1 MAEPYITDEQDYEA
15 MQSLEMGLEL
25 SESEYS
31 EDEDEDFIPVVELD
45 SSPSFLLNSDQATTA
60 ADAAA
65 AENLNFHEEEV
76 EVEEERNKRRRVE
89 KIGSGGDIYCR
100 IEGDDA
106 GGESSQSSQRNRNE
120 FDGLFCPICLEAWT
134 NEGNHHICCLPC
146 GHVFGLS
153 CIEKWLR
160 QRGRLAKC
168 PQCNRKG
175 TLKDV
180 RKLFVPRIAV
190 VDEESQKRIR
200 FLEEKCASLGKKVWF
215 LLGCGFVQE
224 RIRMKRREAA
234 LQLEVQKCKERTIY
248 LEHLLGDLQSRPS
261 GLATADR
268 GSQGQH
274 EFGNSIY
281 TDFYGQGS
289 SSCFKLQRGEANC
302 RLKFPSW
309 GELQVDGARLFDV
322 DASGKILLL
331 ARRVPMMGGSHMS
344 LIPPHES
351 EDIFLSPGTKIIK
364 DLHISP
370 TNGRL
375 ALFAS
380 LGKKLSVLSMESNNV
395 ILSYDLPLI
404 MSSSKPNLDFMPIQ
418 HGLSYPFPTSVA
430 VVLVDLPL
438 ILEFAVICH
447 FRDDLKLT
455 SKLVGGSLTAA
466 AWSCSWDLNCSHYVY
481 AGLQNGSL
489 LVFDMR
495 MTGSPVESRLG
506 HTNNPIHTVQSLQH
520 ISTLPSG
527 VKTVVSAS
535 SIGMCQWNFG
545 GEEERPF
552 LIPETT
558 NQGVCISLAY
568 CASSDDIVVSYR
580 PRVEMSNEVVSQ
592 PLLTP
597 SPATGQGVLGSHLH
611 LKRVGSNY
619 ERLGVACSTVSD
631 IRLPKSSIIYRQ
643 NQKPLFA
650 TGDEV
655 SCGLILRELPSFTVT
670 QRLRSHQ
677 HFIHDVKYT
686 STHSQGLLGC
696 LSEDTVQLFSTK
708 LS

>member
-1 MAEPYITDEQDYEA
+1 MEKDVTGPTGALMAEPYITDEQEHEA
-15 MQSLEMGLEL
+15 MQSLEIGLEL

-45 SSPSFLLNSDQATTA
+45 SSP
-60 ADAAA
+60 
-65 AENLNFHEEEV
+65 
-76 EVEEERNKRRRVE
+76 R
-89 KIGSGGDIYCR
+89 SGGDIF
-100 IEGDDA
+100 EGDDA

-134 NEGNHHICCLPC
+134 SEGNHHIWCLYICLPC

-175 TLKDV
+175 TLKDI

-200 FLEEKCASLGKKVWF
+200 FLEEKCASLGKKDVDLCKKESEW
-215 LLGCGFVQE
+215 
-224 RIRMKRREAA
+224 KRRETA

-248 LEHLLGDLQSRPS
+248 LEHLLGDLQSR
-261 GLATADR
+261 LATAGR

-274 EFGNSIY
+274 EFGNSINS
-281 TDFYGQGS
+281 DFYWQGS
-289 SSCFKLQRGEANC
+289 SSCFKLQR
-302 RLKFPSW
+302 
-309 GELQVDGARLFDV
+309 ELQVDGARLFDV
-322 DASGKILLL
+322 DTSGKILLL
-331 ARRVPMMGGSHMS
+331 ARRVLMMGGSHVLTKMS

-351 EDIFLSPGTKIIK
+351 EDIFLSPSTKIIK

-370 TNGRL
+370 TNGKL

-395 ILSYDLPLI
+395 ILSYDLP
-404 MSSSKPNLDFMPIQ
+404 
-418 HGLSYPFPTSVA
+418 
-430 VVLVDLPL
+430 
-438 ILEFAVICH
+438 
-447 FRDDLKLT
+447 
-455 SKLVGGSLTAA
+455 AA

-495 MTGSPVESRLG
+495 MTGNPVESRLG

-545 GEEERPF
+545 GEEERWGAISFYVWPL

-580 PRVEMSNEVVSQ
+580 PRVEMSNEAVSQ

-619 ERLGVACSTVSD
+619 EKLGVACSTVSD
-631 IRLPKSSIIYRQ
+631 IRLPKSSIIDRQ

-655 SCGLILRELPSFTVT
+655 SCGLILRELPSFSVT
-670 QRLRSHQ
+670 QRLNSHQ
-677 HFIHDVKYT
+677 HFIYDVKYT

-696 LSEDTVQLFSTK
+696 LSQDTVQLFSTK

>member
-15 MQSLEMGLEL
+15 MHLLEIGLEL

-31 EDEDEDFIPVVELD
+31 EEDEDFIPVVELD
-45 SSPSFLLNSDQATTA
+45 SSPRFLLNSDQATTTTA
-60 ADAAA
+60 AAA
-65 AENLNFHEEEV
+65 AENLNFQEEEV
-76 EVEEERNKRRRVE
+76 DVEEERNKRRRVE
-89 KIGSGGDIYCR
+89 KLGSGGDICYR
-100 IEGDDA
+100 NGGDDA
-106 GGESSQSSQRNRNE
+106 GGESSQNSQWNRSE
-120 FDGLFCPICLEAWT
+120 FDGLFCPICMEAWT
-134 NEGNHHICCLPC
+134 NEGDHHICCLPC
-146 GHVFGLS
+146 GHLFGLS

-200 FLEEKCASLGKKVWF
+200 FLEEKCASLVKKDVDLCKKESEW
-215 LLGCGFVQE
+215 
-224 RIRMKRREAA
+224 KRREAA

-261 GLATADR
+261 GVATAYR
-268 GSQGQH
+268 GSQGH

-281 TDFYGQGS
+281 SDFNRKGS
-289 SSCFKLQRGEANC
+289 SSCFMLQR
-302 RLKFPSW
+302 
-309 GELQVDGARLFDV
+309 ELRVDGARLFDV

-331 ARRVPMMGGSHMS
+331 VRRVPMMGGSHVLTKMS

-351 EDIFLSPGTKIIK
+351 EDIFLPPGTKIIK

-370 TNGRL
+370 TNGSL

-395 ILSYDLPLI
+395 ILSYDLP
-404 MSSSKPNLDFMPIQ
+404 
-418 HGLSYPFPTSVA
+418 
-430 VVLVDLPL
+430 
-438 ILEFAVICH
+438 
-447 FRDDLKLT
+447 
-455 SKLVGGSLTAA
+455 AA

-495 MTGSPVESRLG
+495 ITGSPVESRLG
-506 HTNNPIHTVQSLQH
+506 HTTDPIHTVQSLQH

-535 SIGMCQWNFG
+535 SVGMCQWNFG

-558 NQGVCISLAY
+558 NQGVCVSLAS

-580 PRVEMSNEVVSQ
+580 PRVEMSNEFVSQ
-592 PLLTP
+592 TLFKP

-619 ERLGVACSTVSD
+619 EKLGIACSTVSG
-631 IRLPKSSIIYRQ
+631 IRLPKSSIIDRQ

-655 SCGLILRELPSFTVT
+655 SCGLILQELPSFTAT
-670 QRLRSHQ
+670 QRLKSHQ
-677 HFIHDVKYT
+677 HFIYDVKYT

>member
-15 MQSLEMGLEL
+15 MQLLEIGLEL

-31 EDEDEDFIPVVELD
+31 EEDEDFIPVVELD
-45 SSPSFLLNSDQATTA
+45 SSPRFLLNSDQATTTTA
-60 ADAAA
+60 AAA
-65 AENLNFHEEEV
+65 AENLNFQEEEV
-76 EVEEERNKRRRVE
+76 DVEEERNKRRRVE
-89 KIGSGGDIYCR
+89 KLGSGGDIYCR
-100 IEGDDA
+100 NGGDDA
-106 GGESSQSSQRNRNE
+106 GGESSQNSQWNRSE
-120 FDGLFCPICLEAWT
+120 FDELFCPICMEAWT
-134 NEGNHHICCLPC
+134 NEGDHHICCLPC
-146 GHVFGLS
+146 GHLFGLS

-200 FLEEKCASLGKKVWF
+200 FLEEKCASLVKKDVDLCKKESEW
-215 LLGCGFVQE
+215 
-224 RIRMKRREAA
+224 KRREAA

-261 GLATADR
+261 GLATAYR
-268 GSQGQH
+268 GSQGH

-281 TDFYGQGS
+281 SDFYRQGS
-289 SSCFKLQRGEANC
+289 SSCFMLQR
-302 RLKFPSW
+302 
-309 GELQVDGARLFDV
+309 ELRVDGARLFDV

-331 ARRVPMMGGSHMS
+331 VRRVPMMGGSHVLTKMS

-351 EDIFLSPGTKIIK
+351 EDIFLPPGTKIIK

-370 TNGRL
+370 TNGSL

-395 ILSYDLPLI
+395 ILSYDLP
-404 MSSSKPNLDFMPIQ
+404 
-418 HGLSYPFPTSVA
+418 
-430 VVLVDLPL
+430 
-438 ILEFAVICH
+438 
-447 FRDDLKLT
+447 
-455 SKLVGGSLTAA
+455 AA

-495 MTGSPVESRLG
+495 ITGSPVESRLG
-506 HTNNPIHTVQSLQH
+506 HTTDPIHTVQSLQH

-535 SIGMCQWNFG
+535 SVGMCQWNFG

-558 NQGVCISLAY
+558 NQGVCVSLAY

-592 PLLTP
+592 TLFKP

-619 ERLGVACSTVSD
+619 EKLGIACSTVSG
-631 IRLPKSSIIYRQ
+631 IRLPKSSIIDRQ

-655 SCGLILRELPSFTVT
+655 SCGLILQELPSFTAT
-670 QRLRSHQ
+670 QRLKSHQ
-677 HFIHDVKYT
+677 HFIYDVKYT
-686 STHSQGLLGC
+686 SAHSQGLLGC

>member
-1 MAEPYITDEQDYEA
+1 MAEPYITDEQDYDA
-15 MQSLEMGLEL
+15 MQLLEIGLEL

-31 EDEDEDFIPVVELD
+31 EEDEDFIPVVELD
-45 SSPSFLLNSDQATTA
+45 SSPRFLLNSDQATTTTV
-60 ADAAA
+60 AAA
-65 AENLNFHEEEV
+65 AENINFQEEEV
-76 EVEEERNKRRRVE
+76 DVEEERNKRRRVE
-89 KIGSGGDIYCR
+89 KLGSGGDICCR
-100 IEGDDA
+100 NGGDDA
-106 GGESSQSSQRNRNE
+106 GGESSQNSQWNRSE
-120 FDGLFCPICLEAWT
+120 FDGLFCPICMEAWT
-134 NEGNHHICCLPC
+134 NEGDHHICCLPC
-146 GHVFGLS
+146 GHLFGLS

-175 TLKDV
+175 TLRDI

-200 FLEEKCASLGKKVWF
+200 FLEEKCASLVTKDVDLCKKESEW
-215 LLGCGFVQE
+215 
-224 RIRMKRREAA
+224 KRREAA

-261 GLATADR
+261 GLATAYR
-268 GSQGQH
+268 GSQGH
-274 EFGNSIY
+274 EFRNSIY
-281 TDFYGQGS
+281 SDFYRQGS
-289 SSCFKLQRGEANC
+289 SSCFMLQR
-302 RLKFPSW
+302 
-309 GELQVDGARLFDV
+309 ELRVDGARLFDV

-331 ARRVPMMGGSHMS
+331 VRRVPMMGGSHVLTKMS

-351 EDIFLSPGTKIIK
+351 EDIFLPPGTKIIK

-370 TNGRL
+370 TNGSL

-395 ILSYDLPLI
+395 ILSYDLP
-404 MSSSKPNLDFMPIQ
+404 
-418 HGLSYPFPTSVA
+418 
-430 VVLVDLPL
+430 
-438 ILEFAVICH
+438 
-447 FRDDLKLT
+447 
-455 SKLVGGSLTAA
+455 AA

-495 MTGSPVESRLG
+495 ITGSPVESRLG
-506 HTNNPIHTVQSLQH
+506 HTTDPIHTVQSLQH

-535 SIGMCQWNFG
+535 SVGMCQWNFG
-545 GEEERPF
+545 CEEERPF

-558 NQGVCISLAY
+558 NQGVCVSLAY

-592 PLLTP
+592 TLFMP

-619 ERLGVACSTVSD
+619 EKLGIACSTVSG
-631 IRLPKSSIIYRQ
+631 IRLPKSSIIDRQ

-655 SCGLILRELPSFTVT
+655 SCGLILQELPSFTAT
-670 QRLRSHQ
+670 QRLKPHQ
-677 HFIHDVKYT
+677 HFIYDVKYT

>member
-15 MQSLEMGLEL
+15 MHLLEIGLEL

-31 EDEDEDFIPVVELD
+31 EEDEDFIPVVELD
-45 SSPSFLLNSDQATTA
+45 SSPRFLLNSDQATTTTA
-60 ADAAA
+60 AAA
-65 AENLNFHEEEV
+65 AENLNFQEEEV
-76 EVEEERNKRRRVE
+76 DVEEERNKRRRVE
-89 KIGSGGDIYCR
+89 KLGSGGDICYR
-100 IEGDDA
+100 NGGDDA
-106 GGESSQSSQRNRNE
+106 GGESSQNSQWNRSE
-120 FDGLFCPICLEAWT
+120 FDGLFCPICMEAWT
-134 NEGNHHICCLPC
+134 NEGDHHICCLPC
-146 GHVFGLS
+146 GHLFGLS

-200 FLEEKCASLGKKVWF
+200 FLEEKCASLVKKDVDLCKKESEW
-215 LLGCGFVQE
+215 
-224 RIRMKRREAA
+224 KRREAA

-261 GLATADR
+261 GVATAYR
-268 GSQGQH
+268 GSQGH

-281 TDFYGQGS
+281 SDFNRKGS
-289 SSCFKLQRGEANC
+289 SSCFMLQR
-302 RLKFPSW
+302 
-309 GELQVDGARLFDV
+309 ELRVDGARLFDV

-331 ARRVPMMGGSHMS
+331 VRRVPMMGGSHVLTKMS

-351 EDIFLSPGTKIIK
+351 EDIFLPPGTKIIK

-370 TNGRL
+370 TNGSL

-395 ILSYDLPLI
+395 ILSYDLP
-404 MSSSKPNLDFMPIQ
+404 
-418 HGLSYPFPTSVA
+418 
-430 VVLVDLPL
+430 
-438 ILEFAVICH
+438 
-447 FRDDLKLT
+447 
-455 SKLVGGSLTAA
+455 AA

-495 MTGSPVESRLG
+495 ITGSPVESRLG
-506 HTNNPIHTVQSLQH
+506 HTTDPIHTVQSLQH

-535 SIGMCQWNFG
+535 SVGMCQWNFG
-545 GEEERPF
+545 GEEER
-552 LIPETT
+552 
-558 NQGVCISLAY
+558 
-568 CASSDDIVVSYR
+568 
-580 PRVEMSNEVVSQ
+580 VEMSNEFVSQ
-592 PLLTP
+592 TLFKP

-619 ERLGVACSTVSD
+619 EKLGIACSTVSG
-631 IRLPKSSIIYRQ
+631 IRLPKSSIIDRQ

-655 SCGLILRELPSFTVT
+655 SCGLILQELPSFTAT
-670 QRLRSHQ
+670 QRLKSHQ
-677 HFIHDVKYT
+677 HFIYDVKYT

>member
-15 MQSLEMGLEL
+15 MQLLEIGLEL

-31 EDEDEDFIPVVELD
+31 EEDEDFIPVVELD
-45 SSPSFLLNSDQATTA
+45 SSPRFLLNSDQAATTTTA
-60 ADAAA
+60 AAA
-65 AENLNFHEEEV
+65 AETINFQEEEV
-76 EVEEERNKRRRVE
+76 DVEEERNKRRRVE
-89 KIGSGGDIYCR
+89 KLGSGGDICCR
-100 IEGDDA
+100 NGGDDA
-106 GGESSQSSQRNRNE
+106 GGESSQNSQWNRSE
-120 FDGLFCPICLEAWT
+120 FDGLFCPICMEAWT
-134 NEGNHHICCLPC
+134 NEGDHHICCLPC
-146 GHVFGLS
+146 GHLFGLS

-175 TLKDV
+175 TLRDI

-200 FLEEKCASLGKKVWF
+200 FLEEKCASLVTKDVDLCKKESEW
-215 LLGCGFVQE
+215 
-224 RIRMKRREAA
+224 KRREAA

-261 GLATADR
+261 GLATAYR
-268 GSQGQH
+268 GSQGH

-281 TDFYGQGS
+281 SDFYRQGS
-289 SSCFKLQRGEANC
+289 SSCFMLQVQQYLLSPALWFSLLWPITR
-302 RLKFPSW
+302 
-309 GELQVDGARLFDV
+309 ELRVDGARLFDV

-331 ARRVPMMGGSHMS
+331 VRRVPMMGGSHV
-344 LIPPHES
+344 L
-351 EDIFLSPGTKIIK
+351 TK
-364 DLHISP
+364 
-370 TNGRL
+370 
-375 ALFAS
+375 
-380 LGKKLSVLSMESNNV
+380 
-395 ILSYDLPLI
+395 
-404 MSSSKPNLDFMPIQ
+404 
-418 HGLSYPFPTSVA
+418 
-430 VVLVDLPL
+430 
-438 ILEFAVICH
+438 
-447 FRDDLKLT
+447 
-455 SKLVGGSLTAA
+455 AA

-495 MTGSPVESRLG
+495 ITGSPVESRLG
-506 HTNNPIHTVQSLQH
+506 HTTNPIHTVQSLQH

-535 SIGMCQWNFG
+535 SVGMCQWNFG
-545 GEEERPF
+545 GEEE
-552 LIPETT
+552 
-558 NQGVCISLAY
+558 
-568 CASSDDIVVSYR
+568 SDDIVVSYR

-592 PLLTP
+592 TLFKP

-619 ERLGVACSTVSD
+619 EKLGIACSTVSG
-631 IRLPKSSIIYRQ
+631 IRLPKSSIIDRQ

-655 SCGLILRELPSFTVT
+655 SCGLILQELPSFTAT
-670 QRLRSHQ
+670 QRLKPHQ
-677 HFIHDVKYT
+677 HFIYDVKYT

-708 LS
+708 LSSELLRRRSALVFRSSVQLKSDINFVM

>member
-15 MQSLEMGLEL
+15 MQSLEIGLEL

-31 EDEDEDFIPVVELD
+31 EDEDFIPVVELD
-45 SSPSFLLNSDQATTA
+45 SSPSFLLNSDLATTA

-100 IEGDDA
+100 VEGDDA

-200 FLEEKCASLGKKVWF
+200 FLEEKCAFLGKKDVDLCKKESEW
-215 LLGCGFVQE
+215 
-224 RIRMKRREAA
+224 KRREAA
-234 LQLEVQKCKERTIY
+234 LQLEVQKFKERTIY

-289 SSCFKLQRGEANC
+289 SSYFKLQ
-302 RLKFPSW
+302 

-331 ARRVPMMGGSHMS
+331 ARRVPMMGGSHVLTKMS

-395 ILSYDLPLI
+395 ILSYDLP
-404 MSSSKPNLDFMPIQ
+404 
-418 HGLSYPFPTSVA
+418 
-430 VVLVDLPL
+430 
-438 ILEFAVICH
+438 
-447 FRDDLKLT
+447 
-455 SKLVGGSLTAA
+455 AA

-489 LVFDMR
+489 MVFDMR

-580 PRVEMSNEVVSQ
+580 PRVEMFNEVVSQ

>member
-1 MAEPYITDEQDYEA
+1 MAEPYITDERDYEA
-15 MQSLEMGLEL
+15 MQLLEIGLEL

-31 EDEDEDFIPVVELD
+31 EEDEDFIPVVELD
-45 SSPSFLLNSDQATTA
+45 SSPRFLLNSDQATTT
-60 ADAAA
+60 AAA
-65 AENLNFHEEEV
+65 TAENLNFQEEEV
-76 EVEEERNKRRRVE
+76 DVDEERNKRRRVD
-89 KIGSGGDIYCR
+89 KLGSGGDICCR
-100 IEGDDA
+100 NGGDDA
-106 GGESSQSSQRNRNE
+106 DGESSQNSQWNRSE
-120 FDGLFCPICLEAWT
+120 FDGLFCPICMEAWT
-134 NEGNHHICCLPC
+134 NEGDHHICCLPC
-146 GHVFGLS
+146 GHLFGLS

-175 TLKDV
+175 TLRDI

-200 FLEEKCASLGKKVWF
+200 FLEEKCASLVKKGVDLCKKESEW
-215 LLGCGFVQE
+215 
-224 RIRMKRREAA
+224 KRREAA

-261 GLATADR
+261 GLATAYR
-268 GSQGQH
+268 GSQGH

-281 TDFYGQGS
+281 SDVYRQGS
-289 SSCFKLQRGEANC
+289 SSCFMLQR
-302 RLKFPSW
+302 
-309 GELQVDGARLFDV
+309 ELRVDGARLFDV

-331 ARRVPMMGGSHMS
+331 VRRVPKMGGSHVLTKMS

-351 EDIFLSPGTKIIK
+351 EDIFLPPGTKIIK

-370 TNGRL
+370 TNGSL

-395 ILSYDLPLI
+395 ILSYDLP
-404 MSSSKPNLDFMPIQ
+404 
-418 HGLSYPFPTSVA
+418 
-430 VVLVDLPL
+430 
-438 ILEFAVICH
+438 
-447 FRDDLKLT
+447 
-455 SKLVGGSLTAA
+455 AA
-466 AWSCSWDLNCSHYVY
+466 AWSCSWDRNCSHYVY

-495 MTGSPVESRLG
+495 VTGSPVESRLG
-506 HTNNPIHTVQSLQH
+506 HTTDPIHTVQSLQH

-527 VKTVVSAS
+527 LKTVVSAS
-535 SIGMCQWNFG
+535 SVGMCQWNFG

-552 LIPETT
+552 LIPQTT

-580 PRVEMSNEVVSQ
+580 PRVEMSNEVFSQ
-592 PLLTP
+592 TLLKP
-597 SPATGQGVLGSHLH
+597 SPVTGQGVLGSHLH

-619 ERLGVACSTVSD
+619 EKLGIACSTVSG
-631 IRLPKSSIIYRQ
+631 IRLPKSSIIDRP
-643 NQKPLFA
+643 NQKPLFV

-655 SCGLILRELPSFTVT
+655 SCGLILQELPSFTAT
-670 QRLRSHQ
+670 QRLKSHQ
-677 HFIHDVKYT
+677 HCIYDVKYT